1 MEISVQVRPELAP
14 AVQGREAPT
23 AEVDELKRSLE
34 ELGVILRPVHPGADD
49 PLLAPY
55 FNVEVPDDEE
65 LAARVLAVLE
75 ESGAVEAAYVKPP
88 AELP

>member
-1 MEISVQVRPELAP
+1 MEISVQVRPDLAP
-14 AVQGREAPT
+14 AVQGREAPPV
-23 AEVDELKRSLE
+23 EVDDLSRRLQ
-34 ELGVILRPVHPGADD
+34 ELGVGLQPVHPGADD

-55 FNVEVPDDEE
+55 FTVEVPDDEE

-88 AELP
+88 AEPP